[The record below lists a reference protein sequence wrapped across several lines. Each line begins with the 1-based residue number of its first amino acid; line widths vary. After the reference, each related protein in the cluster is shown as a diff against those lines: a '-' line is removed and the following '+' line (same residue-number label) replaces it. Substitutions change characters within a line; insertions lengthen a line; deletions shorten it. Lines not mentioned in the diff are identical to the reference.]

1 MSQAL
6 IAIKLALKQPII
18 ALIAMYITYG
28 FITIAFSTMHE
39 ITIEEDLLAELQVGR
54 T

>member
-18 ALIAMYITYG
+18 ALIAMYITCG
-28 FITIAFSTMHE
+28 LITFAVSIMHE
-39 ITIEEDLLAELQVGR
+39 KTIEEDLLAVLQVGM